1 MSSANETLDYFVLL
15 RSMRYDMIKYSHGK
29 GEVIYKPYEGSVDI
43 LVDGTPKFVLFNLQ
57 REDDKVEFCLKVSTK
72 STTNGGGQIHYPDPE
87 CAKIE
92 LLGKVC
98 LYPLQ

>member
-1 MSSANETLDYFVLL
+1 
-15 RSMRYDMIKYSHGK
+15 MRYDMIKYSHGK
-29 GEVIYKPYEGSVDI
+29 GEVIYTPYEGRVDI
-43 LVDGTPKFVLFNLQ
+43 LVDGTPKFVLLNLQ

-98 LYPLQ
+98 LYPLQKNESHV